1 MGNNAQ
7 LQEKSNKKY
16 LIEEIRNLREE
27 NKTKNCIIQT
37 LMETQ
42 NYLLK
47 RIKSIDGKHS
57 EMFSTQHAQSDNFI
71 TLRHY
76 FKNSFKDIVNST
88 N

>member
-7 LQEKSNKKY
+7 LQEKTNKKY

-37 LMETQ
+37 LMENQ

-47 RIKSIDGKHS
+47 RIKSIDGKHL

-71 TLRHY
+71 TPRHY